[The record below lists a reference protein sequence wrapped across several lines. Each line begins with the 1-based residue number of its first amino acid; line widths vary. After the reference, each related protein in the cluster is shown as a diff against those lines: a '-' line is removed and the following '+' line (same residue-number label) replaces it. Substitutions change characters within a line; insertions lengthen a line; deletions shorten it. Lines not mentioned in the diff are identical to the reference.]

1 MWKTAYCN
9 QNYFFRSAIMAFS
22 ALRNAEIEELMISEW
37 IPTPPIGL
45 SVLFQSYICHSLGAG
60 THFQSVFGIGG
71 QCEVHVQMCLYG
83 VGNRIQTAVS
93 VSVYGL
99 GIALIGDGDLC
110 ADAFSP
116 FCTKW
121 TSGMETGVST
131 LT

>member
-1 MWKTAYCN
+1 MDTHA
-9 QNYFFRSAIMAFS
+9 
-22 ALRNAEIEELMISEW
+22 
-37 IPTPPIGL
+37 PIGL
-45 SVLFQSYICHSLGAG
+45 SVLFQSHICHSLGAG

-110 ADAFSP
+110 ADGIFALLYEVDFRNGDRCFHIDIVLGENVQHLFRGRRHP
-116 FCTKW
+116 
-121 TSGMETGVST
+121 
-131 LT
+131 